1 MARNRLSENTALAYY
16 SDAVRFVEFV
26 EKKSITDFRKIDKK
40 IINSFIGKLKRE
52 KKSPST
58 IARNVASIRR
68 FFDFL
73 ISAKEVELNPA
84 VMVKPPKLSK
94 GLPEVLTAEEISRIL
109 EQPRGLDAKS
119 VRDRA
124 MLELLYAIGSR
135 VSEIISLNVSDVNI
149 KVGYIKCRKNDE
161 ERIIPIGKMALF
173 ALEDYLNSARELIAS
188 DEEQALFVNMSGY
201 RMSRQGFWKLVKYY
215 ADSAGIEKQI
225 TPHTLRHS
233 FAAHLLENGA
243 DINSVRTML
252 GHADISSTLVYEKL
266 VQNKLRNIYKKSH
279 PRA

>member
-1 MARNRLSENTALAYY
+1 
-16 SDAVRFVEFV
+16 
-26 EKKSITDFRKIDKK
+26 
-40 IINSFIGKLKRE
+40 
-52 KKSPST
+52 
-58 IARNVASIRR
+58 
-68 FFDFL
+68 L
-73 ISAKEVELNPA
+73 ISAKEVETNPA
-84 VMVKPPKLSK
+84 VMVKPPKINK
-94 GLPEVLTAEEISRIL
+94 ELPEVLSAEEISRIL
-109 EQPRGLDAKS
+109 EQPSGSDAKS
-119 VRDRA
+119 IRDRA

-149 KVGYIKCRKNDE
+149 NVGYIKCRKNDE

-173 ALEDYLNSARELIAS
+173 ALEDYLNSARELIAA
-188 DEEQALFVNMSGY
+188 DDEQALFVNMSGY
-201 RMSRQGFWKLVKYY
+201 RMSRQGFWKLVKFY